1 LLASE
6 AVMMVLADERVT
18 DALSEGEIEALTD
31 PSGYTGL
38 AGAIAEQTVA
48 ASRHEGEKR

>member
-18 DALSEGEIEALTD
+18 DALSKGEIEALTD

-38 AGAIAEQTVA
+38 ADEIAERTVA
-48 ASRHEGEKR
+48 ASLHEGDKR